1 MRWCRSSN
9 AAAAPAGSGTPS
21 APTACAAERVW
32 AGVAAHGVRAFVPPL
47 RTVLPAG
54 EPKNSAQREAQ
65 AARDR
70 CKMN

>member
-1 MRWCRSSN
+1 VR
-9 AAAAPAGSGTPS
+9 PS
-21 APTACAAERVW
+21 VVW
-32 AGVAAHGVRAFVPPL
+32 TGVAAHGVRAFVPPL

-54 EPKNSAQREAQ
+54 EPKTSAQREAQ